1 METIVAIG
9 VAIGL
14 SAACGFRVFLP
25 PLAIGLL
32 HSTGH
37 IELAESFYW
46 MSSPIALTAFGAATV
61 LEILGYFIPVVDNV
75 LDAAATPAAVVAGT
89 VVSASVIT
97 DVSPFVQ
104 WTLAAILG
112 VGVTGPVQTGT
123 AAIRAAS
130 TLTTAGIGN
139 PVFSA
144 GEVVGAGVMT
154 TIGVFS
160 PIVAIAIAIFLVGAS
175 IYMIRFGLRKF
186 SAARQRGGP
195 QSDGAPNIPVQGRE
209 VEPPSESDDGL

>member
-1 METIVAIG
+1 METIVAVG

-14 SAACGFRVFLP
+14 SAACGFRVFVP
-25 PLAIGLL
+25 PLVIGLL

-112 VGVTGPVQTGT
+112 LGVTAPVQTAT
-123 AAIRAAS
+123 AATRAA
-130 TLTTAGIGN
+130 LTVSTAGLGN
-139 PVFSA
+139 PVFAA
-144 GEVVGAGVMT
+144 GEVVGAGAMT
-154 TIGVFS
+154 AIGVFS
-160 PIVAIAIAIFLVGAS
+160 PIVALAIAVFLVCGS
-175 IYMIRFGLRKF
+175 VFMIRFGFRKWSALR
-186 SAARQRGGP
+186 RRGRP
-195 QSDGAPNIPVQGRE
+195 QEGGN
-209 VEPPSESDDGL
+209 